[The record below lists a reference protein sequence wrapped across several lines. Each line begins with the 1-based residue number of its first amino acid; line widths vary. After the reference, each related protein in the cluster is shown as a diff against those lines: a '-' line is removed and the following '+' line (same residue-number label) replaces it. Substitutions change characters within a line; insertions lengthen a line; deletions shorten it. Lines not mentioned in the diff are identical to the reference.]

1 MTTVLIT
8 PLIVAREAL
17 ITLENNMVMGSLVHR
32 AYEQEYQSIGA
43 TVRARKPT
51 SFTATAF
58 TSTVG
63 YSTITESSV
72 DILLNQHWDVSWQ
85 ITSQEL
91 SLDVVDFTEQFLEPA
106 GRAIAQAVDAT
117 IFSLGASAIA
127 AHYPVSSTP
136 AVSDIAGLGAV
147 MDVMKV
153 PMGERRL
160 VFHPITEASYISLDA
175 FLNADKRG
183 DGPRALR
190 EAELGRVM
198 GFNCYMDQNVNRI
211 TTAIDNTS
219 TAVLA
224 GTLTAAGTAAGT
236 VLRADLGGTS
246 EVISVGDIF
255 KITGY
260 DEWHVITTASTLGSG
275 TGLLNFSPAMV
286 NAYASGSVV
295 TFQGDHKANL
305 GFHKNAFALVS
316 APLAPPIGG
325 AKAAVV
331 SHNGLSCRVV
341 YGYDQQYKKNNISVD
356 FLCGFKVLDKSL
368 AARLV
373 DAR

>member
-1 MTTVLIT
+1 
-8 PLIVAREAL
+8 L
-17 ITLENNMVMGSLVHR
+17 ITLENNMVMGNLVHR
-32 AYEQEYQSIGA
+32 GYEKEYQSIGA
-43 TVRARKPT
+43 TVVVRKPT

-72 DILLNQHWDVSWQ
+72 AVILNQHWDVSFQ
-85 ITSQEL
+85 VSSQEL

-106 GRAIAQAVDAT
+106 GRAIAQAVDST
-117 IFSLGASAIA
+117 IFSLASTAIA

-136 AVSDIAGLGAV
+136 VVSDIAGLGAV
-147 MDVMKV
+147 QDVMKV
-153 PMGERRL
+153 PMGQRRL
-160 VFHPITEASYISLDA
+160 VFHPTTEAAYISLDS

-183 DGPRALR
+183 DGARALK
-190 EAELGRVM
+190 EAELGRVL
-198 GFNCYMDQNVNRI
+198 GYDCYMDQNVNRV

-246 EVISVGDIF
+246 EVINIGDIF

-286 NAYASGSVV
+286 SAYASGSVI

-316 APLAPPIGG
+316 APLTPPIGG

-331 SHNGLSCRVV
+331 AHNGLSCRVV

-356 FLCGFKVLDKSL
+356 FLCGFKVLDKDL
-368 AARLV
+368 AARLC

>member
-1 MTTVLIT
+1 MATTLIT

-17 ITLENNMVMGSLVHR
+17 ITLENNMVFGNLVHR
-32 AYEQEYQSIGA
+32 GYSADYQQAGA
-43 TVRARKPT
+43 TVLVRKPT

-72 DILLNQHWDVSWQ
+72 AIILNQHWDVSFQ

-91 SLDVVDFTEQFLEPA
+91 SLDVTDFSEQFLEPA
-106 GRAIAQAVDAT
+106 GRAIAQAVDST
-117 IFSLGASAIA
+117 MFNLASTAIA

-147 MDVMKV
+147 MDIMKV
-153 PMGERRL
+153 PMGQRRL
-160 VFHPITEASYISLDA
+160 VMNPITEASYMSLDS

-190 EAELGRVM
+190 EAELGRVL
-198 GFNCYMDQNVNRI
+198 GFDTYMDQNVVRV
-211 TTAIDNTS
+211 TTAIDNTA

-224 GTLTAAGTAAGT
+224 GTLTAAGTASGT

-246 EVISVGDIF
+246 EVINIGDIF

-295 TFQGDHKANL
+295 TFQGDHRANL
-305 GFHKNAFALVS
+305 GFHRNAFALVT

-331 SHNGLSCRVV
+331 SHNNLACRVV
-341 YGYDQQYKKNNISVD
+341 YGYDQLYKKNNISVD
-356 FLCGFKVLDKSL
+356 FLCGFKILDKSL
-368 AARLV
+368 AARLC

>member
-1 MTTVLIT
+1 MATTLIT

-17 ITLENNMVMGSLVHR
+17 ITLENNVVMGNLVHR
-32 AYEQEYQSIGA
+32 AYEKEFQSIGA
-43 TVRARKPT
+43 TVVVRKPT

-72 DILLNQHWDVSWQ
+72 SVILNQHWDVSFE

-106 GRAIAQAVDAT
+106 GRAIAQAVDST
-117 IFSLGASAIA
+117 IFTLASTAIA
-127 AHYPVSSTP
+127 AHYKVSSTP

-147 MDVMKV
+147 MSVMKA
-153 PMGERRL
+153 PLSNLRL
-160 VFHPITEASYISLDA
+160 VLHPVTQAAYMSLDS

-190 EAELGRVM
+190 EAELGRIL
-198 GFNCYMDQNVNRI
+198 GFDTYMDQNVVRV

-219 TAVLA
+219 TAVLD
-224 GTLTAAGTAAGT
+224 GTLTAAGTVSGT
-236 VLRADLGGTS
+236 VLRADLAGTS
-246 EVISVGDIF
+246 EVINIGDIF

-260 DEWHVITTASTLGSG
+260 DMWHVITTASTLGSG
-275 TGLLNFSPAMV
+275 TGLLNFSPAMSE
-286 NAYASGSVV
+286 AYASGSTV

-341 YGYDQQYKKNNISVD
+341 YGYDQQYKKNQISVD
-356 FLCGFKVLDKSL
+356 FLCGFKVLDKDL
-368 AARLV
+368 AARLC
-373 DAR
+373 DSR